1 MDVLW
6 APWRMEFL
14 RAPRVPGCVLCGL
27 VAAEAEGTD
36 RERLVLWRGRSVY
49 CVMNLYPYNAGHVM
63 LVPNQHVADLA
74 TLSREAQGELIWLV
88 GETVRIHREVLQS
101 EGANCGMNI
110 EKAGGAGFPD
120 HLHFHVV
127 PRWQGDTN
135 FFPVLAQSKSMP
147 ECLDQT
153 YAQLQPAFAALSPHG
168 AGC

>member
-14 RAPRVPGCVLCGL
+14 RGPRVEGCVLCGL
-27 VAAEAEGTD
+27 VAADAAGTED
-36 RERLVLWRGRSVY
+36 ERLVLWRGRSVY
-49 CVMNLYPYNAGHVM
+49 CVMNRYPYNAGHVM
-63 LVPNQHVADLA
+63 LVPYQHTPDLA
-74 TLSREAQGELIWLV
+74 ALPSAAQGELIWLL
-88 GETVRIHREVLQS
+88 GETLRIHREVLHS

-135 FFPVLAQSKSMP
+135 FFPVLAASKSMP
-147 ECLDQT
+147 ECLNQT
-153 YAQLQPAFAALSPHG
+153 YRQLQPAFAALPSHTT
-168 AGC
+168 GC